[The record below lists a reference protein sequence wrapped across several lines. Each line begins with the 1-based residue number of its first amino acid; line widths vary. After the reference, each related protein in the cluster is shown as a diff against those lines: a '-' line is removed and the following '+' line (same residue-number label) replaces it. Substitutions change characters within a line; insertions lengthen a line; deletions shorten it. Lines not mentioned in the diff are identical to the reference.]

1 MTDKPKVD
9 PLIVNVAR
17 ISSPS
22 RFFPDYYFCATAC

>member
-22 RFFPDYYFCATAC
+22 FFPDYYFYTTAC